1 MDGEGAVMELRGY
14 QPTAAEAEQQKHHA
28 AQEPTGEVG
37 RQQASNQNH
46 RADPTDSNGD
56 GLANA
61 DHVGV
66 GRPMTKAASRCRL
79 QTESGTNEL
88 LAQRP

>member
-1 MDGEGAVMELRGY
+1 MELRGY

-61 DHVGV
+61 DHLGSVD
-66 GRPMTKAASRCRL
+66 PWQRL
-79 QTESGTNEL
+79 QAVSGC
-88 LAQRP
+88 QRN

>member
-1 MDGEGAVMELRGY
+1 MRELTINLQADSNAVADTNVVLMNVDKKITGAS
-14 QPTAAEAEQQKHHA
+14 T
-28 AQEPTGEVG
+28 
-37 RQQASNQNH
+37 
-46 RADPTDSNGD
+46 TDSNGD

-79 QTESGTNEL
+79 RTESGTNEL

>member
-1 MDGEGAVMELRGY
+1 
-14 QPTAAEAEQQKHHA
+14 
-28 AQEPTGEVG
+28 
-37 RQQASNQNH
+37 
-46 RADPTDSNGD
+46 
-56 GLANA
+56 LANA

>member
-1 MDGEGAVMELRGY
+1 MELRGY
-14 QPTAAEAEQQKHHA
+14 QPTGGGWVQQV
-28 AQEPTGEVG
+28 PG
-37 RQQASNQNH
+37 QNH
-46 RADPTDSNGD
+46 RADLTDSYGD

-66 GRPMTKAASRCRL
+66 GRPMAKAASRCRL
-79 QTESGTNEL
+79 PTESGTDEL